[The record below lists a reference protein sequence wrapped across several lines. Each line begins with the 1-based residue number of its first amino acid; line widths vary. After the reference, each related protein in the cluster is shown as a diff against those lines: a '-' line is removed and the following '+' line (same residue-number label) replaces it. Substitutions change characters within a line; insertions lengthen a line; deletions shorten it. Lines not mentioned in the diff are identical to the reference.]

1 MKPCHCNN
9 MPKGKIAPSLYE
21 HLFPLVKRLDKL
33 VLDGDKP
40 HRMMKIL
47 PTFRHTSARFVIY

>member
-9 MPKGKIAPSLYE
+9 MPKGKIVPSLYE
-21 HLFPLVKRLDKL
+21 RTFPFVKQLDKR

-40 HRMMKIL
+40 HRIVKII
-47 PTFRHTSARFVIY
+47 PTFRHTSAYFVIY